1 VTDGSPDI
9 ATAVKAMARSEVARV
24 RVSVTARVVAWD
36 ASTPFRADVEPLIPD
51 RRRVGT
57 TTEAKPVGVIRQ
69 VPVRWPGLGT
79 ARIVGRLAVGDL
91 VELVV
96 RDRSHDEVNDGD
108 TEPLTP
114 RDLRRFD
121 YSDAYVAFA
130 ATAPDDAAPSRFVAP
145 NDADVVAWAPTGG
158 KVYLGGYKAA
168 AEALALAQLVKHE
181 LDKIQDEF
189 NGHVHGIPPLTSP
202 SGPVTAVGSGANFA
216 AVSGPVDNVA
226 PWVVPRSYTA
236 SPVASNRVFSDEEG

>member
-1 VTDGSPDI
+1 MTDGSPDI

-36 ASTPFRADVEPLIPD
+36 ASKPFRADVEPLIPD

-145 NDADVVAWAPTGG
+145 NASDVVAWAPTGG
-158 KVYLGGYKAA
+158 HVYLGGYKAA
-168 AEALALAQLVKHE
+168 AEALALAQATRDE
-181 LDKIQDEF
+181 LASVASSF
-189 NGHVHGIPPLTSP
+189 AGAVAP
-202 SGPVTAVGSGANFA
+202 SGGGNLAWPN
-216 AVSGPVDNVA
+216 PLN
-226 PWVVPRSYTA
+226 PQYTA
-236 SPVASNRVFSDEEG
+236 PATSAIASNRVFSDEEG